1 MIIHFPYDFKSE
13 QEHKSYSH
21 MDVVMCYV
29 FSGRFSANIVYC
41 GQYANDGHIIAARWT
56 APLHYWSA
64 GTVFVVLQRIPT
76 KMTNE
81 EKLICDLT

>member
-13 QEHKSYSH
+13 QQHNIEHGC
-21 MDVVMCYV
+21 CYV

-64 GTVFVVLQRIPT
+64 GTVFVVLQGIPT

>member
-1 MIIHFPYDFKSE
+1 
-13 QEHKSYSH
+13 
-21 MDVVMCYV
+21 MDVMCYV

>member
-1 MIIHFPYDFKSE
+1 MIIHFPYDFRSE
-13 QEHKSYSH
+13 QVHKSYSH
-21 MDVVMCYV
+21 MDVVMCFLEILCKY
-29 FSGRFSANIVYC
+29 NIVYC

-64 GTVFVVLQRIPT
+64 GTVFVVLQRILT

>member
-1 MIIHFPYDFKSE
+1 MILNQNRNTKVIATW
-13 QEHKSYSH
+13 
-21 MDVVMCYV
+21 MLCVMC
-29 FSGRFSANIVYC
+29 FLGDSLQILYC

-76 KMTNE
+76 KMT
-81 EKLICDLT
+81 